1 MDVRSVPCWLLVA
14 DIVNSTKLTID
25 LPPDKLSRVVGQWL
39 AQCKE
44 TIEQCGG
51 RINQFLGDG
60 FLAFWYDGEGI
71 EVNVDKAIRA
81 LADFQSQEPLAF
93 RFVVHLG
100 SVMVGGIAVGEEE
113 SLSGGEMHFVFRMEK
128 LAGSL
133 GELRLVS
140 EEARKRLESLVRAKR
155 VGRHRLQGFTGN
167 FQFYAL

>member
-1 MDVRSVPCWLLVA
+1 
-14 DIVNSTKLTID
+14 
-25 LPPDKLSRVVGQWL
+25 LSRVIGQWL

-44 TIEQCGG
+44 AIEQCGG

-60 FLAFWYDGEGI
+60 FLAFWYDGEGV
-71 EVNVDKAIRA
+71 EAEVDKAIRA
-81 LADFQSQEPLAF
+81 LAHFQSQDTLAF

-140 EEARKRLESLVRAKR
+140 EEARKRLAPLVRAR
-155 VGRHRLQGFTGN
+155 GVGRHRLQGFSGN
-167 FQFYAL
+167 FHFYTL